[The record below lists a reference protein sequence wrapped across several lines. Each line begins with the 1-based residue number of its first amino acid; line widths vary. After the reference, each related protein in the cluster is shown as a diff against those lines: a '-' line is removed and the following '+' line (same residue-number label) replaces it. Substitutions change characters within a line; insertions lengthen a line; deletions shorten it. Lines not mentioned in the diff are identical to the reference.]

1 MVGISSRVIGYHHS
15 HRELWLSNKYSLPG
29 NTRVLQ
35 NIIQFPAKASG
46 KMRVLHLARIFMQ
59 KRFHQSLRE
68 HASVAIGGGNKTY
81 GRLAGALGYEAK

>member
-1 MVGISSRVIGYHHS
+1 
-15 HRELWLSNKYSLPG
+15 
-29 NTRVLQ
+29 
-35 NIIQFPAKASG
+35 
-46 KMRVLHLARIFMQ
+46 MRVLHLARIFMQ